1 MRMITLTLI
10 AFALLGIGATC
21 RTPTAVA
28 DGCERLSA
36 NLVHCPGNPRDE

>member
-21 RTPTAVA
+21 RTPTVVA
-28 DGCERLSA
+28 DGCERLSGD
-36 NLVHCPGNPRDE
+36 LVHCPDSPRDE